1 MNLHDQTIAS
11 YNQHAA
17 DFAQKFD
24 NLGARVS
31 DIDEVLAI
39 VTTPNPFV
47 LEIGCANG
55 RDAAEICTHTSRYI
69 GLDPSEQ
76 LITIA
81 RQRVPQA
88 EFVVTDAIAY
98 DFPAGLD
105 IIFAF
110 ASLLHIPKDSLKQ
123 VITKALAA
131 LNDGGVLRL
140 SLKAAPQYQVLTKTD
155 EYGTRT
161 YYLYS
166 PDDIQE
172 LATGWQVLLNEIEN
186 FRGQSWLKVMLQ
198 KSTL

>member
-1 MNLHDQTIAS
+1 MNLHDQTVDS

-17 DFAQKFD
+17 NFAQKFD
-24 NLGARVS
+24 ILGARVS
-31 DIDEVLAI
+31 DIDEVFSI
-39 VTTPNPFV
+39 VATPNPFV

-55 RDAAEICTHTSRYI
+55 RDAAEICTHPARYI
-69 GLDPSEQ
+69 GIDPSEAF
-76 LITIA
+76 ITIA
-81 RQRVPQA
+81 RQQVPGV
-88 EFVVTDAIAY
+88 EFITTDAIAY
-98 DFPAGLD
+98 DFPPGLD

-166 PDDIQE
+166 PDDIRG
-172 LATGWQVLLNEIEN
+172 LAAGWQVLLNEIEN
-186 FRGQSWLKVMLQ
+186 FRGQSWLKIILQ
-198 KSTL
+198 R